1 MPLNLIRSENQLS
14 VTLVVQCPMEAR
26 APITGLST
34 QLVRELQELKEG
46 EVGTD
51 AGLAAAFYQ

>member
-1 MPLNLIRSENQLS
+1 MS